1 MLKGLM
7 GAVSGVYAAAIT
19 PRREGPGIDLAGV
32 FDLLDFLGRGGVDG
46 IALMGST
53 GEFLHFP
60 VIERCRLISLAV
72 RRSRVP
78 ILAGVSH
85 STYDGALSLAREA
98 ALAGAAGVL
107 LMPPYFFAYA
117 QEDVRHFY
125 VQFAEA
131 LKGTI
136 PIYLYNIPSYTTGIS
151 APLAGELLS
160 TGLFAGIKDST
171 KSWEDFEALRE
182 VRERCPFTLMA
193 GQDVLYARARL
204 AGADGVISGIASAI
218 PELHVALDRALV
230 AGQAERAAAL
240 DRRLQEFVA
249 WVWEF
254 PAPVAIREAA
264 AVRGIRPGP
273 PAAPPSPSARRKL
286 DEFGEWFRGW
296 LPQML
301 KECGVT

>member
-1 MLKGLM
+1 M

-60 VIERCRLISLAV
+60 VIERCRLISLAA

-85 STYDGALSLAREA
+85 STFDGALALAREA
-98 ALAGAAGVL
+98 AIAGAAGVL
-107 LMPPYFFAYA
+107 LMPPYFFAYT
-117 QEDVRHFY
+117 QDDLRHFY
-125 VQFAEA
+125 LHFAEA
-131 LKGTI
+131 LKGAV
-136 PIYLYNIPSYTTGIS
+136 PIFLYNIPAYTTAIS
-151 APLAGELLS
+151 APLAIELLA

-171 KSWEDFEALRE
+171 ASWDEFEALRAA
-182 VRERCPFTLMA
+182 RERCPFTLMA

-204 AGADGVISGIASAI
+204 VGADGVISGIASAI
-218 PELHVALDRALV
+218 PELHVALDRALL
-230 AGQAERAAAL
+230 AGQAERAEAL

-249 WVWEF
+249 WIAEF
-254 PAPVAIREAA
+254 PAPVAIREAVA
-264 AVRGIRPGP
+264 MRGMHPGP
-273 PAAPPSPSARRKL
+273 PAAPPGPEARRKL
-286 DEFGEWFRGW
+286 AQFGEWFRAW
-296 LPQML
+296 LPEML
-301 KECGVT
+301 RECAHS

>member
-1 MLKGLM
+1 M

-85 STYDGALSLAREA
+85 STFDGALAMAREA
-98 ALAGAAGVL
+98 GLAGAAGVL
-107 LMPPYFFAYA
+107 LMPPYFFSYT
-117 QEDVRHFY
+117 QEEVRHFY
-125 VQFAEA
+125 LQFAEA
-131 LKGTI
+131 MKGSV
-136 PIYLYNIPSYTTGIS
+136 PIFLYNIPAYTTAIS
-151 APLAGELLS
+151 AQLAIELLA
-160 TGLFAGIKDST
+160 TGLFEGIKDST
-171 KSWEDFEALRE
+171 ASWDEFEALRAA
-182 VRERCPFTLMA
+182 RERSPFTLMA
-193 GQDVLYARARL
+193 GQDVLYSRARL

-218 PELHVALDRALV
+218 PELHVALDRALLG
-230 AGQAERAAAL
+230 GQTERAESL
-240 DRRLQEFVA
+240 DRRMQEFVA
-249 WVWEF
+249 WIAEF

-264 AVRGIRPGP
+264 AVRGMRPGP
-273 PAAPPSPSARRKL
+273 PAVPPGPEAGRKL
-286 DEFGEWFRGW
+286 GEFTEWFRAW
-296 LPQML
+296 LPEML
-301 KECGVT
+301 RECGRA

>member
-1 MLKGLM
+1 M

-85 STYDGALSLAREA
+85 STFDGALALAREA
-98 ALAGAAGVL
+98 AIAGAAGVL
-107 LMPPYFFAYA
+107 LMPPYFFSYT
-117 QEDVRHFY
+117 QEEVRHFY
-125 VQFAEA
+125 LQFAEA
-131 LKGTI
+131 MKGSV
-136 PIYLYNIPSYTTGIS
+136 PIFLYNIPAYTTAIS
-151 APLAGELLS
+151 ALLAVELLA
-160 TGLFAGIKDST
+160 TGMFAGIKDST
-171 KSWEDFEALRE
+171 ASWDEFEALRAA
-182 VRERCPFTLMA
+182 RERCPFTLMA
-193 GQDVLYARARL
+193 GQDVLYSRARL

-218 PELHVALDRALV
+218 PELHVALDRALLG
-230 AGQAERAAAL
+230 GQTERAESL
-240 DRRLQEFVA
+240 DLRLQEFVA
-249 WVWEF
+249 WIAEF

-264 AVRGIRPGP
+264 AMRGMRPGP
-273 PAAPPSPSARRKL
+273 PAAPAGPEAKRRL
-286 DEFGEWFRGW
+286 AEFGEWFRAW
-296 LPQML
+296 LPEML
-301 KECGVT
+301 RECGHS

>member
-1 MLKGLM
+1 MD
-7 GAVSGVYAAAIT
+7 AVSGVYAAAIT

-85 STYDGALSLAREA
+85 STLEGALSLAREA
-98 ALAGAAGVL
+98 ASAGAAGVL
-107 LMPPYFFAYA
+107 LMPPYFFSYS
-117 QEDVRHFY
+117 QDDVRHFY
-125 VQFAEA
+125 LHFADA
-131 LKGTI
+131 LKGAV
-136 PIYLYNIPSYTTGIS
+136 PIFLYNIPSFTTAIS
-151 APLAGELLS
+151 SPLAIELLS
-160 TGLFAGIKDST
+160 TGLFEGIKDST
-171 KSWEDFEALRE
+171 AGWDDFEALRAA
-182 VRERCPFTLMA
+182 RERFPFTLMA
-193 GQDVLYARARL
+193 GQDVLYSRARL

-218 PELHVALDRALV
+218 PELHVALDRALL
-230 AGQAERAAAL
+230 AGQTERAEAL

-249 WVWEF
+249 WIPEF

-264 AVRGIRPGP
+264 ALRGMRPGP
-273 PAAPPSPSARRKL
+273 PAAPPGPEAKQKL
-286 DEFGEWFRGW
+286 AHFADWFKSW
-296 LPQML
+296 LPVML
-301 KECGVT
+301 EECSQIADR